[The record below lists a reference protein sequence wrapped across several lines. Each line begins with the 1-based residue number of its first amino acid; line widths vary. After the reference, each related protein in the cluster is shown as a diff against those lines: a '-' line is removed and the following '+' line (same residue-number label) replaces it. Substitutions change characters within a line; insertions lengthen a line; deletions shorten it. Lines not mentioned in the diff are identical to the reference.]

1 MSIENESYRFFNSS
15 DKFRQKQNK
24 MKDLLDRISKELQN
38 HLKRNF
44 PRYIIRVSRQK
55 GYFYVLVTV
64 PRGNISSDDR
74 DFLFRNIQLISQEI
88 YENYSL
94 NFYEFRF
101 NFFPCF
107 QLLSCS
113 GNNHNRYNFL
123 VVKKH

>member
-1 MSIENESYRFFNSS
+1 MLESYWFFNSS
-15 DKFRQKQNK
+15 DKFDQKQNK

-44 PRYIIRVSRQK
+44 PRYIIRVSQQK
-55 GYFYVLVTV
+55 GCFYILVTV

-88 YENYSL
+88 YENYSM

-101 NFFPCF
+101 NFFPSF

-113 GNNHNRYNFL
+113 GNNHNHYNFL